1 MLKHDFMR
9 CDKVY
14 ALNIYVYAWHHL
26 AMTHSIGHTMLF
38 CWLKCHG
45 IASDVGI
52 FQNNDLMLVNS
63 QSNYI
68 NYLFDN
74 LFTLRIQY
82 LLKLCKSFFVQYI
95 QGFPGSSA
103 GKESMYNAGD
113 PSSIQRSPGEGE
125 GYPLQ
130 YSSASLMAQLV
141 ENLPAMREIWVWSL
155 GWEDPP
161 EDGMATHSNI
171 LENPHG

>member
-1 MLKHDFMR
+1 
-9 CDKVY
+9 
-14 ALNIYVYAWHHL
+14 
-26 AMTHSIGHTMLF
+26 
-38 CWLKCHG
+38 
-45 IASDVGI
+45 
-52 FQNNDLMLVNS
+52 MLVNS

-103 GKESMYNAGD
+103 GTESMYNAGD

-141 ENLPAMREIWVWSL
+141 ENLPAMREIWV
-155 GWEDPP
+155 
-161 EDGMATHSNI
+161 
-171 LENPHG
+171 